1 MTLDFR
7 AKDAV
12 ILVTGDGMGQTDQE
26 LGHKLLK
33 TYFHLLGEAEIHP
46 GAICFYA
53 AGVKMAV
60 DGSPVLEELKVLEN
74 AGVPII
80 LCGTCLNHY
89 QLGEK
94 IAVGIQGGMT
104 DIIEAQFR
112 ADKVITL

>member
-33 TYFHLLGEAEIHP
+33 TYFHLLGEAEIYP

-60 DGSPVLEELKVLEN
+60 DGSPVLEELQVLEN

-94 IAVGIQGGMT
+94 IAVGLRGGMT